1 MVLYTKKAQD
11 FVYLVSV
18 TTKYHNLWGFR
29 LAGLTESNKKTAV
42 GKRLL
47 AYM

>member
-18 TTKYHNLWGFR
+18 TTKYHNLWGYGI
-29 LAGLTESNKKTAV
+29 AELTESDKKTAAFQ
-42 GKRLL
+42 RRFM
-47 AYM
+47 YM